1 MKILKAIYYILI
13 AFLVLI
19 VLLLVV
25 SVFPI
30 SGNVKFMVVQS
41 GSMAPAIKM
50 GSIVMVKP
58 SDEYRI
64 NDVISFGEMTKT
76 KWPTTH
82 RIYDIKIVGG
92 TPVYITKGDTN
103 NAPDPKQV
111 SGKEIIGK
119 VLFDIPYLGYAV
131 NFAKKPI
138 GFALIIIVPAAV
150 IVVDEIKKIFKEI
163 KKRKINQNA

>member
-1 MKILKAIYYILI
+1 MKILKTIYYILI

-30 SGNVKFMVVQS
+30 SGNIKFMVVQS
-41 GSMAPAIKM
+41 GSMAPDIKM
-50 GSIVMVKP
+50 GSVVMVKP
-58 SDEYRI
+58 AENYNI
-64 NDVISFGEMTKT
+64 GDVISFGKMTKT
-76 KWPTTH
+76 EWPTTH
-82 RIYDIKIVGG
+82 RIYDIKVVGNEAL
-92 TPVYITKGDTN
+92 YITKGDTN

-111 SGKEIIGK
+111 SHGDIIGK

-150 IVVDEIKKIFKEI
+150 IIGDEIKKIFREV
-163 KKRKINQNA
+163 KKKNV